1 MRLLPILAAVALLL
15 MRTVCHA
22 TSVPVMRVG
31 PPATLE
37 IIGES
42 RAEHDIY
49 ISREPETET
58 YHHGALN
65 ISLSLISLGNKFQV
79 EVANVQLPD
88 GRILFK
94 IRAVP
99 DYEPDCHIYIIDRG
113 DSPGRVIFSGKLSD
127 IPRRKSVRPQ

>member
-1 MRLLPILAAVALLL
+1 MRFQPIIAAVALLL
-15 MRTVCHA
+15 MSSVCHA
-22 TSVPVMRVG
+22 TTVPVMLMG

-42 RAEHDIY
+42 KAEHDIY
-49 ISREPETET
+49 ISREPETAT
-58 YHHGALN
+58 YHHGLLN
-65 ISLSLISLGNKFQV
+65 IYLSLISLGNKFQV

-113 DSPGRVIFSGKLSD
+113 DSPGRIIFSGKLSD
-127 IPRRKSVRPQ
+127 IPRGKIVRPR